1 MINTNGVSVQETGF
15 AANGFQNID
24 PALKSE
30 GRLSGMTVS
39 IEQDPV
45 AAVQDAAEE
54 ATFGHDN
61 SKKMKLEDRKQKS
74 RISALLIE
82 RAAAFAKLI
91 QDFHN
96 ADFDARHR
104 VLEQSKSSR
113 TGDPRRI
120 LADLRKLGGRP
131 STDYAFLVSAY
142 RQEKDPDFQK
152 LLKDAS
158 EELFREKSSEILAT
172 LNSADV
178 AVDNSMGDRLYLAE
192 SYGELSTMESTPE
205 KMLDYIQ
212 RKFGEDRID
221 DGIEFMLKSLGA
233 DMASP
238 MSSAEPTV
246 LELVGSNLSTA
257 RSLNSG
263 KSILGGF
270 VNRLGSAHGLKTVM
284 SPATLLKGVLDISR
298 QRFIT
303 PASVRAL
310 YSVVPQQRPD
320 TEVLLAQDLLGAC
333 RNLSSEIFD
342 SDESRIRVI
351 DALEQLV
358 DGLVDEE
365 DKWLEAGAD
374 A

>member
-1 MINTNGVSVQETGF
+1 MINTSGVSVQETGF
-15 AANGFQNID
+15 AGNNLQNID
-24 PALKSE
+24 PALRSE

-45 AAVQDAAEE
+45 ASVQDAAEE

-61 SKKMKLEDRKQKS
+61 SKKMKLMDRKQKS
-74 RISALLIE
+74 RVSALLIE

-96 ADFDARHR
+96 ADFDARNR
-104 VLEQSKSSR
+104 VLGQTRSSR
-113 TGDPRRI
+113 TKDHRTL

-131 STDYAFLVSAY
+131 STDYAFLIAAG
-142 RQEKDPDFQK
+142 RQEKDPEIRK

-178 AVDNSMGDRLYLAE
+178 AEDSSLGDRLYVAE
-192 SYGELSTMESTPE
+192 SYGELSTMDSTPD

-212 RKFGEDRID
+212 QKFGEDRID

-238 MSSAEPTV
+238 MSSAEPAV
-246 LELVGSNLSTA
+246 LELVGSKLSVA

-284 SPATLLKGVLDISR
+284 SPANLLKDVLNISK

-303 PASVRAL
+303 PASIRAL
-310 YSVVPQQRPD
+310 YSAVPQQRPD

-342 SDESRIRVI
+342 SDESRLRVI

-365 DKWLEAGAD
+365 DKWLEAGAE